1 MYEAYFGLHEKPFAI
16 LPDPSFI
23 YWSKIHVRA
32 YTMLEYSIINNAGFT
47 VITGEIGCGKT
58 TLIRHLLSQLSS
70 DVVVGVVSDTQVA
83 SGDLIRWVL
92 LAFEQNFEQS
102 SEVAAFRDF
111 RDYVTKLAAARRRA
125 ILVVDEAQNLPID
138 GLEKLRMLSN
148 VNVESQNA
156 LQIILVGQPQLR
168 TLLQRPELTQFM
180 QRVSSE
186 YHIEPL
192 PAHDVKGYIL
202 HRIGKAGSPTALFS
216 SRAIQLIAEES
227 HGIPRVINVLCD
239 TALVY
244 AYAKGVPF
252 VDSRIVKH
260 VISDRQTQGLFAR
273 PSRVEE

>member
-32 YTMLEYSIINNAGFT
+32 YTMLEYAIINNAGFT

-58 TLIRHLLSQLSS
+58 TLIRHLLSHLSAE
-70 DVVVGVVSDTQVA
+70 VVVGVVSDTQVA

-92 LAFEQNFEQS
+92 LAFEQDFEQS

-111 RDYVTKLAAARRRA
+111 RDYVTKLANSGRRA
-125 ILVVDEAQNLPID
+125 TLVVDEAQNLPIA

-148 VNVESQNA
+148 VNVEKQNA

-168 TLLQRPELTQFM
+168 ELLQRPELTQFM

-192 PAHDVKGYIL
+192 PPNDVKGYIL

-227 HGIPRVINVLCD
+227 RGIPRIINILCD

-244 AYAKGVPF
+244 AFAKGAAF
-252 VDSRIVKH
+252 VDSRTVKH
-260 VISDRQTQGLFAR
+260 VISDRQVHSVFNQVSGQ
-273 PSRVEE
+273 S